1 MRIDKLPSGRAP
13 SLGRNLAPCTG
24 CLQIPWEHF
33 ATQRLPDP
41 PLQHPLTGRLGTPCG
56 AGLPTLYRDPP
67 VSLCTRSYVF
77 SIKSHISDRVQCIF
91 GRLGSGNCLK
101 ASRYTSVKISV
112 LLPSFTT
119 LLPHGTTRN
128 KSKSFFPCANPS
140 NSYISHWVE
149 LNYKQIC

>member
-41 PLQHPLTGRLGTPCG
+41 LLQHPLTGRLGTPCG

-67 VSLCTRSYVF
+67 VSLCTRAYVF
-77 SIKSHISDRVQCIF
+77 SIKSRVSDRVQCIF

-101 ASRYTSVKISV
+101 ASRYTPLKFLSCY
-112 LLPSFTT
+112 LHLP
-119 LLPHGTTRN
+119 P
-128 KSKSFFPCANPS
+128 FFPMEQQEIKANPF
-140 NSYISHWVE
+140 SHV
-149 LNYKQIC
+149 LTLQILTFHTG